1 MTRFIR
7 VLLCSA
13 VLATGAVA
21 QEPSANEVL
30 NRLLASDPWGLSG
43 AEISARLRLVD
54 KAGSK
59 SELVFSGKS
68 RQYDPPFTKSLVRF
82 SAPADLA
89 GAAFLQVQKREG
101 DDERF
106 LFLPE
111 LKRSRRISGN
121 MRSGSF
127 MGTDFSFADLDRRDF
142 RESDVKF
149 KGKEPIGKWPCLVA
163 DLTPK
168 NKASEYSHIEI
179 WIREENALPL
189 RMKMYDRSG
198 TLLKTFEA
206 LETKRVQ
213 GSWFISKSRMVNHQQ
228 KHSTELVL
236 EQIAVKTDLPDD
248 EFTVRALEKP

>member
-1 MTRFIR
+1 VGRFIR

-13 VLATGAVA
+13 VLATGAIA
-21 QEPSANEVL
+21 QEPSADDLVK
-30 NRLLASDPWGLSG
+30 RLLTSDPWGFSG

-54 KAGSK
+54 KAGAK

-68 RQYDPPFTKSLVRF
+68 RQYDPPFSKSLVRF

-89 GAAFLQVQKREG
+89 GAAFLQIQKRDG

-142 RESDVKF
+142 RDSVVKV
-149 KGKEPIGKWPCLVA
+149 KGKEPIGKWPCTVV
-163 DLTPK
+163 DMVPK
-168 NKASEYSHIEI
+168 TKDSEYSHIEI

-189 RMKMYDRSG
+189 RMKMYDRGG

-213 GSWFISKSRMVNHQQ
+213 GTWFISKSRMTNNQQ
-228 KHSTELVL
+228 KHATELHL